1 VSPERDADVFASL
14 AAENA
19 SSRTLAAEDA
29 ASRGLATSTPAVT
42 AYERCA
48 GRATQRRRVRTS
60 CPPPAVA
67 SAPRAY
73 ERTTLRAVAADV
85 GVDAALVIR
94 YFGSKQ
100 DLFAAA
106 ADFDIDLP
114 DLSGVDPDD
123 VAGILLPRFF
133 AVWEEDETFL
143 ALLRAAMTSPL
154 AAETLRRVFAEQ
166 VAPKL
171 ITATPDHPVQ
181 RIGLMGAFVI
191 GLAITR
197 YILVNPP
204 IAGLDRDELSRWA
217 APVIRQLL
225 VGPAPA

>member
-1 VSPERDADVFASL
+1 MTATRPR
-14 AAENA
+14 NA
-19 SSRTLAAEDA
+19 SQTRADILSAA
-29 ASRGLATSTPAVT
+29 
-42 AYERCA
+42 
-48 GRATQRRRVRTS
+48 RRRFG
-60 CPPPAVA
+60 AQG
-67 SAPRAY
+67 Y

-106 ADFDIDLP
+106 ADFVIELP
-114 DLSGVDPDD
+114 DLSSVDPDE

-133 AVWEEDETFL
+133 AVWEDETFV
-143 ALLRAAMTSPL
+143 ALLRAAMTSQV
-154 AAETLRRVFAEQ
+154 AADTLRRVFAEQ

-171 ITATPDHPVQ
+171 ITATPDNPVQ

-191 GLAITR
+191 GLATTR
-197 YILVNPP
+197 YVLANPP
-204 IAGLDRDELSRWA
+204 VANLSRDELSRWA

>member
-1 VSPERDADVFASL
+1 LS
-14 AAENA
+14 AA
-19 SSRTLAAEDA
+19 
-29 ASRGLATSTPAVT
+29 
-42 AYERCA
+42 
-48 GRATQRRRVRTS
+48 RRRFGTEG
-60 CPPPAVA
+60 
-67 SAPRAY
+67 Y
-73 ERTTLRAVAADV
+73 EGTTLRAVAADV

-106 ADFDIDLP
+106 ADFSIDLP
-114 DLSGVDPDD
+114 DLSDIDPDK

-143 ALLRAAMTSPL
+143 ALLRAAMTSPV
-154 AAETLRRVFAEQ
+154 AADTLRRVFAEQ

-171 ITATPDHPVQ
+171 ITATPDHPIQ

-191 GLAITR
+191 GLATTR
-197 YILVNPP
+197 YVLLNPP
-204 IAGLDRDELSRWA
+204 VASLSRDELTRWA

-225 VGPAPA
+225 VGPAP

>member
-1 VSPERDADVFASL
+1 VTVTRPRNAAQTRADILS
-14 AAENA
+14 AA
-19 SSRTLAAEDA
+19 
-29 ASRGLATSTPAVT
+29 
-42 AYERCA
+42 
-48 GRATQRRRVRTS
+48 RRRFGS
-60 CPPPAVA
+60 EG
-67 SAPRAY
+67 Y

-106 ADFDIDLP
+106 ADFVIDLP
-114 DLSGVDPDD
+114 DLSNVDPDE

-133 AVWEEDETFL
+133 AVWEEERFL

-154 AAETLRRVFAEQ
+154 AADTLRRVFAEQ

-197 YILVNPP
+197 YVLVNPP
-204 IAGLDRDELSRWA
+204 VASLSREEVSRWA

-225 VGPAPA
+225 VGPAPT